1 MEYFARQPLEV
12 FAVDSQMNR
21 LTGSIPYTSLIWHRR
36 YNGVG
41 EFSMAVLSHVYSP
54 DWAYIICSDRPET
67 GIVQKVEYSDTA
79 LTPDGRDTVTV
90 SGFFLECLL
99 NDVVFL
105 VEESEEIIEQIEAPE
120 NKNRAPN
127 PKYMTELGYSTVN
140 EEYVYKDIATGEWT
154 NKDGEVVS
162 FGGVEPVEY
171 EHNGKVHEDSIE
183 MPDGTLKDGYWL
195 DNKGYY
201 TSDGGETITSV
212 AWGTVDLPG
221 DDAKNTYD
229 VLIKDRGNYFYQHN
243 DNVIVMVT
251 GVADERDD
259 VYTVQRLKW
268 LNGPKERTVTVKG
281 PWQRTDIGFAEKEG
295 DSVQLVFDMV
305 QKYMKTNWLY
315 EEPDITGEQT
325 RLDISLKYLGDIVY
339 ETLARIDACPRVQY
353 DFTSNT
359 TVFSVY
365 RGADLSQEDVLPE
378 PDPEPEVPE
387 YTELSY
393 IESTGTQWIATGF
406 IPDSNTRVVCDCAPM
421 IATAGWDSV
430 SSYIFGIGVI
440 ANNTYDCYMAAGHWT
455 AVWGTQM
462 FDGLVNSPVGQAARI
477 DFNKGHVTVSSAGQN
492 YIDHEFT
499 SAAFT
504 CPSQLKLLRIERDN
518 ATGYFGKAR
527 IMSCQIYDD
536 GVLARDFT
544 PVMRSADGAVG
555 LLDHVTGEF
564 YGNSG
569 TGAFIAGPTA
579 STAEA
584 LAAPVVR
591 ARGASRALDYIRLE
605 YIEGSGGQ
613 YIDSGVSAPVGFT
626 ASMDFMFTQ
635 AASNY
640 QCIIGSHE
648 QAAPYYRNYFMA
660 NQNFSSWNM
669 GAYDPHT
676 WGQPLTNTIYSVEVC
691 TAHGDLR
698 CSINGIDQGV
708 GQFDSNPSR
717 SSRTLFVLANNYPDD
732 LQIARARLYRMSIS
746 VGGETVRNFTPAK
759 RASDGAVGLLDSVSG
774 EFFTNAG
781 TGSFTA
787 GPEIQVTG
795 QLTFD
800 ANHDGAQGSMQ
811 AMQGIVGGDLTLPY
825 CGFTVEGMSFTG
837 WGTRTS
843 GGDVY
848 QPLGTYTLQSESD
861 VLYAQWEDASE
872 PVDAK
877 VWATF
882 NDTWG
887 SMYGYTA
894 STDSSNYKNTCYVLY
909 EYDEPTQWNED
920 GTPYVTEREEVND
933 EGAIETV
940 GYSIAY
946 ETKRGYLTVTAGDPG
961 EPRKEC
967 FLDKRQDKPSCDSE
981 WSREEMT
988 EKPEFTT
995 DMRSIYAAYQPS
1007 LQEAGKTYL
1016 ANEYGIV
1023 NNLDTGTVNTDG
1035 YIREYDLG
1043 DKVDWSVEKL
1053 GVSMSARITEVE
1065 EIYESGNIQIRLTI
1079 GDQLVTL
1086 SKKIRRA

>member
-1 MEYFARQPLEV
+1 MEYFARHPLEV

-41 EFSMAVLSHVYSP
+41 EFSMSVFADVYSP
-54 DWAYIICSDRPET
+54 DWAYIYCFDRPET
-67 GIVQKVEYSDTA
+67 GIVQKVEYADTA
-79 LTPDGRDTVTV
+79 LTPDGRDTLTV
-90 SGFFLECLL
+90 SGFFLECLM

-105 VEESEEIIEQIEAPE
+105 VEESGEVTEEVEAPV
-120 NKNRAPN
+120 NPNRAPN
-127 PKYMTELGYSTVN
+127 AKYMTELGYSTVN
-140 EEYVYKDIATGEWT
+140 DEYVYKNIETGEWT
-154 NKDGEVVS
+154 NKDGETVS
-162 FGGVEPVEY
+162 FGGIEPVEY
-171 EHNGKVHEDSIE
+171 EYNGKRHEDGAQL
-183 MPDGTLKDGYWL
+183 PDGTYIDTYWKDQF
-195 DNKGYY
+195 GYY
-201 TSDGGETITSV
+201 TSDGGETITAV
-212 AWGTVDLPG
+212 GWGTVDLPG
-221 DDAKNTYD
+221 DDASNTFE
-229 VLIKDRGNYFYQHN
+229 VLIKDRGNYFYRFN
-243 DNVIVMVT
+243 NNVIVMAT
-251 GVADERDD
+251 GVADSRDD
-259 VYTVQRLKW
+259 AFTVQYSKW
-268 LNGPKERTVTVKG
+268 SNGPKTRTVTVRG

-305 QKYMKTNWLY
+305 QKYMRTEWLY

-339 ETLARIDACPRVQY
+339 ETLGRVDACPRVQY
-353 DFTSNT
+353 DFINNT

-365 RGADLSQEDVLPE
+365 RGADLSQGDALPE

-440 ANNTYDCYMAAGHWT
+440 ANNTFDCYMAAGHWT
-455 AVWGTQM
+455 SIWGTQM
-462 FDGLVNSPVGQAARI
+462 FDGLANSPVGQAVRI

-527 IMSCQIYDD
+527 LMSCQIYDD
-536 GVLARDFT
+536 GNLARDFT
-544 PVMRSADGAVG
+544 PVMRSSDGAVG
-555 LLDHVTGEF
+555 MLDHVTGEF

-569 TGAFIAGPTA
+569 SGSFIAGPTA
-579 STAEA
+579 QAVAALSLPVARAAE
-584 LAAPVVR
+584 PRVQE
-591 ARGASRALDYIRLE
+591 YTRLE
-605 YIEGSGGQ
+605 YIESTGSQ

-676 WGQPLTNTIYSVEVC
+676 WGQPLTNTMYSAEVC
-691 TAHGDLR
+691 TVHGDLR
-698 CSINGIDQGV
+698 CSINGIDQNV

-717 SSRTLFVLANNYPDD
+717 SSRTLYVLANNYPDD
-732 LQIARARLYRMSIS
+732 LQVAHARLYRMSIS
-746 VGGETVRNFTPAK
+746 VGGEMVRNFTPAK
-759 RASDGAVGLLDSVSG
+759 RAQDGAVGLLDSVTGS
-774 EFFTNAG
+774 FFANAG
-781 TGSFTA
+781 SGSFTA
-787 GPEIQVTG
+787 GPEVQVTG
-795 QLTFD
+795 QLTLD
-800 ANHDGAQGSMQ
+800 ANHDDAKGSME
-811 AMQGIVGGDLTLPY
+811 AVQGIVGQEVMLPY
-825 CGFTVEGMSFTG
+825 CGFTVDGMEFTG
-837 WGTRTS
+837 WGTRAS
-843 GGDVY
+843 GGNVY
-848 QPLGTYTLQSESD
+848 QPLESYTLQSEND
-861 VLYAQWEDASE
+861 TLYAQWEETAE

-877 VWATF
+877 IWATF

-894 STDSSNYKNTCYVLY
+894 STDTSNYKNTCYVLY
-909 EYDEPTQWNED
+909 EYDVPTQWNDD
-920 GTPYVTEREEVND
+920 GTPYVVENRELND
-933 EGAIETV
+933 EGGIDVT
-940 GYSIAY
+940 GYVIPY
-946 ETKRGYLTVTAGDPG
+946 ETKRGYLTVTVGDNG
-961 EPRKEC
+961 ESRKET

-981 WSREEMT
+981 WSREEMD
-988 EKPEFTT
+988 EKPVFTT
-995 DMRSIYAAYQPS
+995 DMRSIYEAYQPA
-1007 LQEAGKTYL
+1007 LEEAGKTYL
-1016 ANEYGIV
+1016 ANEYGVV

-1043 DKVDWSVEKL
+1043 DVVDWSVEKL

-1065 EIYESGNIQIRLTI
+1065 EVYESGNIQIRLTI

-1086 SKKIRRA
+1086 SKKIRRS